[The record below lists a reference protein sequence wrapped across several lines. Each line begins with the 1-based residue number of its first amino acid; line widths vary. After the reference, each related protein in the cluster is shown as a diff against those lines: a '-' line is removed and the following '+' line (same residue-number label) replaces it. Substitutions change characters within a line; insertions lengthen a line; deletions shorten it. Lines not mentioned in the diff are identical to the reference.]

1 MGILKHRPGITAP
14 EFPPLPLV
22 LLRKTVKRYNIL
34 VGNDPPQV
42 RFAEQFWGFPSMLVE
57 KLDDSTIMSEGPGL
71 FRVLASRLVDISDSV
86 RGSTSFWSIDPI
98 VGRGSSASLAIVRHA
113 ASLVGKEVGKEDARL
128 AADELASEGIG
139 DIRAAI
145 WRAAWILLG
154 PVPEERKRWPEPWE
168 HRTRW
173 LPPGVDPA
181 YRLHTLFRDLTAYA
195 FLAAGEEGSVKK
207 AGLSLSPSK
216 LRYLS
221 GLRLDPARAAETVRE
236 VAAWRARKD
245 SPWIC
250 TLKVASVWRQ

>member
-1 MGILKHRPGITAP
+1 VDAQFRPGISVS
-14 EFPPLPLV
+14 EYPPV
-22 LLRKTVKRYNIL
+22 TMLLSRKTIKPFNIL
-34 VGNDPPQV
+34 VGDDPFQV
-42 RFAEQFWGFPSMLVE
+42 RFAEQALGMPCRAEEHVDDTMLLTGRPCLLCVTTGRVVDLSQAVRDKASFWTV
-57 KLDDSTIMSEGPGL
+57 GPI
-71 FRVLASRLVDISDSV
+71 R
-86 RGSTSFWSIDPI
+86 RGS
-98 VGRGSSASLAIVRHA
+98 AAALAIVRHA

-139 DIRAAI
+139 DIMAAI

-168 HRTRW
+168 HSTRW

-250 TLKVASVWRQ
+250 ALKVASVWRQ